1 MKLRY
6 SEAFYSVQGEGKFVG
21 VPSVFLRTFGCNFRC
36 MNFGVDK
43 SVGDRWDQHAR
54 GERYNAEVKALIDAG
69 VHETTEKFED
79 LPIVHTGCDTYASIY
94 PEFKDF
100 NKLATID
107 EVVDHLLSLLPEGKW
122 TMDNGQDVH
131 LILTGGE
138 PLLAWQRLYVELF
151 EHPKMK
157 DLKNVTIETNT
168 TQTLHSD
175 FAEYLSTQ
183 GRFTVTLNT
192 SALKD
197 ASQLHF
203 HAVQSSPLVENLGKM
218 LLSLKLL
225 ANTLMYLIVTFILS
239 LWLPIKTM
247 LTKLLELFS
256 YTGIPGWNVQYI
268 LCRWADA
275 VKNIPSMF
283 KKSRTSVCDEDG
295 DSAPDSTYRYSG
307 MPGGL
312 SKEDYELLQGKKIT
326 EEQYDKI
333 RKQL

>member
-43 SVGDRWDQHAR
+43 SVGDRWEQHAR
-54 GERYNAEVKALIDAG
+54 GERYNAEVKALLDAG

-79 LPIVHTGCDTYASIY
+79 LPIIHTGCDTYASIY

-107 EVVDHLLSLLPEGKW
+107 EVVEHLLSLLPEGKW

-151 EHPKMK
+151 EHPGMK

-168 TQTLHSD
+168 TQSLHEDFLNYLNNHETIKLTFSCSPKLSVSGESWDDAIKPDVARNYSLVDGSD
-175 FAEYLSTQ
+175 MYFKFVVADQEDVDEVTRAVQQYRDAGLECPVYLMPMGGRSEEYSLNVKEVAELCMER
-183 GRFTVTLNT
+183 GWRFTPR
-192 SALKD
+192 
-197 ASQLHF
+197 LHI
-203 HAVQSSPLVENLGKM
+203 
-218 LLSLKLL
+218 SLFGN
-225 ANTLMYLIVTFILS
+225 AWGT
-239 LWLPIKTM
+239 
-247 LTKLLELFS
+247 
-256 YTGIPGWNVQYI
+256 
-268 LCRWADA
+268 
-275 VKNIPSMF
+275 
-283 KKSRTSVCDEDG
+283 
-295 DSAPDSTYRYSG
+295 
-307 MPGGL
+307 
-312 SKEDYELLQGKKIT
+312 
-326 EEQYDKI
+326 
-333 RKQL
+333 